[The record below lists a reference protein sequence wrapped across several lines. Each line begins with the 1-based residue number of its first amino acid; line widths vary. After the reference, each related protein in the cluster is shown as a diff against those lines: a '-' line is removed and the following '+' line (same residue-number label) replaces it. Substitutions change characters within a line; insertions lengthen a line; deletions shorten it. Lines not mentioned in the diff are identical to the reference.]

1 MEAGMRKSLLVTGAL
16 FMALT
21 ANRSIV
27 SGQTDNGPIHEG
39 RSVCYPYNPESLRLV
54 EEYGGWQLNRGDG
67 ARFRAFANRD
77 DAEAGLAIAKENNQL
92 CYIGKSNTL
101 PNRERYIMEYWRK
114 K

>member
-1 MEAGMRKSLLVTGAL
+1 MRKSLLMIGAL

-27 SGQTDNGPIHEG
+27 SGQTDSGPIHDG
-39 RSVCYPYNPESLRLV
+39 RSICFPYNPENLRLI
-54 EEYGGWQLNRGDG
+54 EESGRWQLNRADG
-67 ARFRAFANRD
+67 ARFRAFASRE
-77 DAEAGLAIAKENNQL
+77 DAGAGLVIARENNQL

-114 K
+114 R